1 MGVEPL
7 ASGVERVWAFI
18 DGQNL
23 YRDTRRAFHSESD
36 PSSYGQVD
44 PIKLATLLVEKG
56 SASPGRSRILD
67 ECRIYSGT
75 PSADR
80 EPKANAACL
89 RQRAAWE
96 ASGAKVFGRP
106 LRYPKSWPKLRA
118 EEKGVDVALAVD
130 LVFNGARRNYDVG
143 IVVSTDTDLV
153 PALEA
158 VCQLKRAWGAPRVE
172 VASWQ
177 ALGKRLRVPDEPIWG
192 HYLEEA
198 DYQLVRD
205 TRSYGR

>member
-1 MGVEPL
+1 LTL
-7 ASGVERVWAFI
+7 AVERVWTFI
-18 DGQNL
+18 DSQNL
-23 YRDTRRAFHSESD
+23 YRDTRRAFYTESD
-36 PSSYGQVD
+36 PSSYGQID
-44 PIKLATLLVEKG
+44 PIKLATVLVERG
-56 SASPGRSRILD
+56 AASPGKTRIVD
-67 ECRIYSGT
+67 ECRIYTGI

-80 EPKANAACL
+80 EPKSNAAYL

-96 ASGAKVFGRP
+96 ASGAKVFDRP
-106 LRYPKSWPKLRA
+106 LRYPKSWPKQRA

-172 VASWQ
+172 VACWQ
-177 ALGKRLRVPDEPIWG
+177 VLRKRLRVPSEPIWG

-205 TRSYGR
+205 TRSYVQP